1 MGVLWCVRK
10 EELPVLRGS
19 VLCGICNRGQ
29 GIERQACCELRKGRV
44 QVTCACCIH
53 AEGVVTHRNIAVLV
67 LRGDLWLWLQAHSE
81 KAEHSKARQEDARSG
96 DWGRRCSQTVRS
108 LRHFF
113 QSASAKATHPAQRRC
128 SLSILAHPSLT
139 LQGSRAWSPLRDGCE
154 MPRITWHQRD
164 SIWPPGE
171 PQPGSDQR
179 RGTTLFRTLK
189 VNIGVEKLHCKSAS
203 SALARCLA
211 SKFCTVK
218 SQVSWRSPSSP
229 AKFSTSAL
237 AP

>member
-1 MGVLWCVRK
+1 M
-10 EELPVLRGS
+10 
-19 VLCGICNRGQ
+19 N
-29 GIERQACCELRKGRV
+29 
-44 QVTCACCIH
+44 CARAGCRSYVH
-53 AEGVVTHRNIAVLV
+53 VASMLHRNIAVLV
-67 LRGDLWLWLQAHSE
+67 LRSDLWLWLQAHSE

-128 SLSILAHPSLT
+128 SLSILTHPSLT

-189 VNIGVEKLHCKSAS
+189 VNIGVELQKRLLCSGPLPRIEILHGEVAS
-203 SALARCLA
+203 LVEVALEPG
-211 SKFCTVK
+211 
-218 SQVSWRSPSSP
+218 QVLD
-229 AKFSTSAL
+229 FGLGT
-237 AP
+237 